1 MRARFL
7 LKAAGHEIFMQ
18 ERMLYIMLLDPYVS
32 VQRCNYVVRVLC
44 FVMFQSREVKVDR
57 LGSLYSSAI
66 F

>member
-1 MRARFL
+1 
-7 LKAAGHEIFMQ
+7 MQ